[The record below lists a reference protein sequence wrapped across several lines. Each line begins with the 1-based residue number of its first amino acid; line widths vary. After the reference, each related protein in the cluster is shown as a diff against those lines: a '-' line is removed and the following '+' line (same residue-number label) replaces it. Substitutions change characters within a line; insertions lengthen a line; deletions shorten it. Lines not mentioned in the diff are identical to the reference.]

1 MVSVERIELPIFGL
15 RDRAP
20 AERRDGPGQVMVGY
34 YTLVADV
41 LTMTATRA
49 RQFANGHLCRENLG
63 GAKSVIF
70 RSRRRASST
79 LVINLKVAKE
89 LGIAVPPTLLSLAD
103 ELIE

>member
-1 MVSVERIELPIFGL
+1 VPSL
-15 RDRAP
+15 
-20 AERRDGPGQVMVGY
+20 
-34 YTLVADV
+34 
-41 LTMTATRA
+41 
-49 RQFANGHLCRENLG
+49 
-63 GAKSVIF
+63 VIF